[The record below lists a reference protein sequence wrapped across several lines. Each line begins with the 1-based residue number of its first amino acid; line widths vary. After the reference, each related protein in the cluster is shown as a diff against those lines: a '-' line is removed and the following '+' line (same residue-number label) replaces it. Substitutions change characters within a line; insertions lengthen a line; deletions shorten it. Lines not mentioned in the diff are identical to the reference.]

1 MAKDY
6 LNIIERAMMMGISDK
21 INSAVTG
28 DVYVFGQFPETED
41 LKFPAIVVQ
50 QVSSGFEEQFFGDNI
65 TFGSSSTSGSG
76 EAYGIAFLVHV
87 FVDKETT
94 IKIDTTGNGT
104 PDTDYKQR
112 RLLNWLMLN
121 VANSV
126 TDLNWDTY
134 KESNLEVTERYLR
147 GWRNIGFI
155 RDLQWYGASADFLLF
170 FKNFRV

>member
-1 MAKDY
+1 MSDIECLMA
-6 LNIIERAMMMGISDK
+6 DK
-21 INSAVTG
+21 IYGVAYTFHIILERQTEITIGS
-28 DVYVFGQFPETED
+28 DV
-41 LKFPAIVVQ
+41 
-50 QVSSGFEEQFFGDNI
+50 
-65 TFGSSSTSGSG
+65 
-76 EAYGIAFLVHV
+76 
-87 FVDKETT
+87 
-94 IKIDTTGNGT
+94 
-104 PDTDYKQR
+104 YKQR

>member
-1 MAKDY
+1 MAKDF
-6 LNIIERAMMMGISDK
+6 LNVIERALMMGVSDT
-21 INSAVTG
+21 INDVVTG
-28 DVYVFGQFPETED
+28 DVFVYGEFPETED
-41 LKFPAIVVQ
+41 LKFPALIVQ
-50 QVSSGFEEQFFGDNI
+50 HTGSGFEEQFIGQKP
-65 TFGSSSTSGSG
+65 TLGSVGTG
-76 EAYGIAFLVHV
+76 EIYGISYTIHV
-87 FVDKETT
+87 IVDKETT

>member
-1 MAKDY
+1 MAKDH

-50 QVSSGFEEQFFGDNI
+50 QVSSGFEEKYFGEDI
-65 TFGSSSTSGSG
+65 TFVASSTSASG

-87 FVDKETT
+87 FVDRETI

-170 FKNFRV
+170 VKNFRV